1 MRAGAR
7 DRLSLGRRRRR
18 QRRRVFP
25 RRQSANATRRWGPAE
40 APTVELDAPKPQM
53 SRRRLRF
60 SPRESSSAHSRGGAS
75 QSRTI
80 APRAVPSSS
89 GSEQP
94 GRASAS
100 EPRRG
105 VRSSG
110 VTALRAGKDAAR
122 SLCGRAYA
130 RLESGRL
137 PDPRLD
143 LAGCVTATG
152 DTVAFAW
159 LAPGPHTSFVAVRQ
173 QGYVEIYPVVA
184 RVPVRISSTGNISTQ
199 RSRAMFEVLEHDASG
214 ALLHSSILEARV
226 AVGYTPAE
234 AARA

>member
-1 MRAGAR
+1 MRCAPERGIGTLLAVFVVASVGGCSRGDSPPTRLVDGSPAG
-7 DRLSLGRRRRR
+7 
-18 QRRRVFP
+18 
-25 RRQSANATRRWGPAE
+25 
-40 APTVELDAPKPQM
+40 APTVGLDAPKPQIVTKASAVLP
-53 SRRRLRF
+53 SRVLLR
-60 SPRESSSAHSRGGAS
+60 SLAGRCVAESHDR
-75 QSRTI
+75 
-80 APRAVPSSS
+80 PS
-89 GSEQP
+89 GSAVVVRVGTTGESVSFRTAS
-94 GRASAS
+94 GRALVGCDGAA
-100 EPRRG
+100 G
-105 VRSSG
+105 
-110 VTALRAGKDAAR
+110 GKDAAR

-199 RSRAMFEVLEHDASG
+199 RSRAMFEVSEHDASG

-226 AVGYTPAE
+226 AG
-234 AARA
+234 

>member
-1 MRAGAR
+1 MGAQ
-7 DRLSLGRRRRR
+7 LE
-18 QRRRVFP
+18 P
-25 RRQSANATRRWGPAE
+25 RRSSSTRR
-40 APTVELDAPKPQM
+40 
-53 SRRRLRF
+53 SRRSSRRHLRF
-60 SPRESSSAHSRGGAS
+60 SPSRVLLRSLAGRCVAESHDH
-75 QSRTI
+75 
-80 APRAVPSSS
+80 PS
-89 GSEQP
+89 GSAVVVRVGTTGESVSFRTAS
-94 GRASAS
+94 GRALVGCDGAA
-100 EPRRG
+100 G
-105 VRSSG
+105 
-110 VTALRAGKDAAR
+110 GKDAAR

-199 RSRAMFEVLEHDASG
+199 GPGQCSRSRSTTRA
-214 ALLHSSILEARV
+214 ARFFTRRYSRLGSR
-226 AVGYTPAE
+226 ARPPAE